1 MKRNISISLT
11 HGIDN
16 NNLGSQV
23 ANILND
29 MKSRKDITS
38 ATYKVRNKD
47 GKFVGF
53 AQIEEAISEKIQ

>member
-1 MKRNISISLT
+1 MKRNISINLA
-11 HGIDN
+11 HCIDN
-16 NNLGSQV
+16 NDLGCQI

-29 MKSRKDITS
+29 MKAKRDMTS

-53 AQIEEAISEKIQ
+53 AQIEEVISENK

>member
-1 MKRNISISLT
+1 MKRDIKISLA
-11 HGIDN
+11 HCIDN
-16 NNLGSQV
+16 NDLGNQI

-38 ATYKVRNKD
+38 ANYKVRNKD

-53 AQIEEAISEKIQ
+53 VQIDEAISEKIQ